1 MTEYT
6 VSLGV
11 TTGMSVR
18 ATTWIAEN
26 ADRLGA
32 HSIWIGEDVGRGQDI
47 IVLTTATLTKSRNV
61 RVGTGI
67 VPIATHSLVELA
79 RATAT
84 LYDLAPKRFTFG
96 IGIGGIQ
103 DLQRRG
109 IRIERPVTLL
119 RKATESLRQLWSGE
133 ETSLVMPPIRLENE
147 RLRRKTPAKIPIFFG
162 VRGPQM
168 LRLAGEIADG
178 VILSGPKQYLKWAIE
193 RVRSSAKK
201 VHREQDSVEIVIW
214 NPTILMTQRN
224 SQDLAGKVVAI
235 ILSDTPDDIL
245 DLLRLDEDRVET
257 IRRAVRDGGPDERAE
272 IVDSDLIDM
281 FCVTGTSEEVI
292 EQFDEMARWG
302 ASEIVVGP
310 PFTGMWRGAVEDLFN
325 TVAQRE
331 RT

>member
-11 TTGMSVR
+11 TTGMNVR

-26 ADRLGA
+26 ADRVGA

-67 VPIATHSLVELA
+67 VPITTHGLVELA

-84 LYDLAPKRFTFG
+84 LYDLAPKRFVFG
-96 IGIGGIQ
+96 IGVGGIQ
-103 DLQRRG
+103 DLQRKG

-119 RKATESLRQLWSGE
+119 RKATESLRQLWNGE
-133 ETSLVMPPIRLENE
+133 ESSLVMPPIRLENE
-147 RLRRKTPAKIPIFFG
+147 RLGRKTPAKIPIFFG

-178 VILSGPKQYLKWAIE
+178 VILSGPKQYLKWAIKRVQNSAREIGRE
-193 RVRSSAKK
+193 R
-201 VHREQDSVEIVIW
+201 DSVEIVIW
-214 NPTILMTQRN
+214 NPIILMTQN
-224 SQDLAGKVVAI
+224 ENQDLARKIVAI
-235 ILSDTPDDIL
+235 ILSDTPDDIVNLLKL
-245 DLLRLDEDRVET
+245 DTERVNA
-257 IRRAVRDGGPDERAE
+257 IRQAVRESGPDKGAD
-272 IVDSDLIDM
+272 IVDPTLVDM
-281 FCVTGTSEEVI
+281 FCTTGASEEVI
-292 EQFDEMARWG
+292 AQFDEMARWG

-310 PFTGMWRGAVEDLFN
+310 PFTGMWRGTVEDLFS
-325 TVAQRE
+325 TIARSE
-331 RT
+331 RS